1 MTDEP
6 KSTTMEKHETAT
18 RSQPIV
24 EQIDAWCA
32 ANGVSCYSLFAHAGL
47 SRSSMTWW
55 RQGKT
60 PNRGAL
66 LCLEFAMKDL
76 EKAAKKPKTVLVEH

>member
-1 MTDEP
+1 MTGEP
-6 KSTTMEKHETAT
+6 KSTTMEKHETVT

-32 ANGVSCYSLFAHAGL
+32 ANGVSCYALFSRAGL

-55 RQGKT
+55 RQGRT

-66 LCLEFAMKDL
+66 ICLEFAMAEL
-76 EKAAKKPKTVLVEH
+76 EKKASKKKSALVEH